1 MKSSKGLIIIGIL
14 TLAFLYAQ
22 ETRAQIE
29 LIEADASFVGENALS
44 GFGYREL
51 SIVGDIDGDGSDDIA
66 IGAFKEHYGKS
77 ANPQNACDEI
87 DPGFCGCGGA
97 DPGIVYLLFGRRAG
111 LAQNQPVREVAD
123 IILVTPHADSML
135 GASISSGDLNGD
147 GSDSL
152 IIGAPGYGDAEK
164 PGRGKTFVLFGRTRA
179 EWEALP
185 MYSDPDCANKD
196 NDLRVKNIEQICDA
210 SFLGELAG
218 DTLGADNSTVDLN
231 NDGKLDLLV
240 GAPGYQKKTY
250 AVDDNRSVEVGRGIV
265 YVVFGADKTDPK
277 WNIDESISGVFDASF
292 KGGSIVGEKIL
303 YDTHC
308 DTLVNEQAGSPVAGL
323 GDIDGDGSN
332 DFVVGQAE
340 NDPSLLFRRRA
351 YLISGRDV
359 VPGLTTD
366 LQSAAKTI
374 FVAPDY
380 KKAKGLSNLDPFW
393 HNDFFGSDIADAGD
407 LDNDGFS
414 DLVIGSEGYS
424 REMETTALPRCGAA
438 YVFFGGP
445 DSPTGVVQIGIDGEN
460 TGATFY
466 GALGYAKM
474 GFSVEGL
481 GDIDGDGRD
490 DLFVGGAIDKT
501 GNALDSGSMFEGGH
515 FSYSRADSFLIF
527 GSTTPS
533 WAQFD
538 YEYLYRNETEVY
550 ESFYEPDFGTFR
562 NAVVD
567 YARDTYRYFFGEET
581 AKVAEL
587 YPVADK
593 TSAAGMI
600 AGRGDVDNDGKNDFL
615 IGDYLFST
623 LDSGEGIGLDDERIH
638 RINVGKVYLKF
649 GDEALA
655 APGEPDL
662 WAKDSQ
668 EDIGAEPNT
677 RSPSVQNSPDVWVRL
692 EDDGGTDH
700 QDPVYRVSE
709 GVEIPVYVYV
719 AIRNKGSEW
728 TNLNGGN
735 IEKVRLFWADQ
746 SNPLSWPGSFSEVES
761 SPLDAGYLAPGESR
775 VAKFAWHPPDPTL
788 MPGWPVLPSVCLLAT
803 IGESILPPED
813 DFWAFVRNHNAVVAK
828 KDVSIDASTIV
839 CMESGEQRVPE
850 NIGTVSIPVF
860 LNKASSE
867 PVTVQYATSG
877 SATPGKD
884 YDPINGSITI
894 PAGETQGE
902 IEITIYNDRCD
913 GESTPEYPV
922 CEDDETVVVT
932 IESATNA
939 TICDPPPEYTIVIVD
954 DDICPVENISDGTAF
969 CNIQDGIDNASEGD
983 YLLVQ
988 EDQYDEDVVIDRTV
1002 MLASA
1007 SGSQRTF
1014 VTGQSADTFVS
1025 EADNVVFKGFTLDNT
1040 KGKAAFKIAGGD
1052 AELSDLTINC
1062 EATGTGL
1069 SIETDSTE
1077 ASSATGLAITMNAGG
1092 TGVLVG
1098 NGTIDLT
1105 EDTITCHGDC
1115 VGIKVENGTANLNSS
1130 FVDCTDGG
1138 VGIVASGGASNLSN
1152 VTVQSSPD
1160 NAGVVLSGGTAT
1172 ISGGT
1177 ESGSALVIQ

>member
-14 TLAFLYAQ
+14 TLAVLYAQ
-22 ETRAQIE
+22 ESLAQIE
-29 LIEADASFVGENALS
+29 LRDADASFVGENALS

-51 SIVGDIDGDGSDDIA
+51 SIVGDIDGDGYDDIA

-87 DPGFCGCGGA
+87 DPGVCGCGGA

-123 IILVTPHADSML
+123 IILVTPHAGSML

-164 PGRGKTFVLFGRTRA
+164 PGRGKTFVLFGRTKA

-196 NDLRVKNIEQICDA
+196 NDARVKNIEHICDA

-240 GAPGYQKKTY
+240 GAPGYQKKSY
-250 AVDDNRSVEVGRGIV
+250 AVDDNRSVEVGCGIV
-265 YVVFGADKTDPK
+265 YVVFGANKTDPK
-277 WNIDESISGVFDASF
+277 WKIDESISGVFDASF
-292 KGGSIVGEKIL
+292 SGGSVVGEKIL

-407 LDNDGFS
+407 LDSDGFS

-424 REMETTALPRCGAA
+424 RETETTALPRCGAA

-501 GNALDSGSMFEGGH
+501 GDALDSGSMFEGGP

-527 GSTTPS
+527 GSTNTS

-562 NAVVD
+562 NTVVD

-587 YPVADK
+587 YSVADK
-593 TSAAGMI
+593 TSAAGMV
-600 AGRGDVDNDGKNDFL
+600 AGCGDVDNDGKNDFL

-623 LDSGEGIGLDDERIH
+623 LDSGEDIGLDDERIH

-655 APGEPDL
+655 APGEPEL

-692 EDDGGTDH
+692 ADDGGTDH
-700 QDPVYRVSE
+700 QDPVYRISD
-709 GVEIPVYVYV
+709 GVETPVYVYV
-719 AIRNKGSEW
+719 AIRNKGAEW
-728 TNLNGGN
+728 TNLNDGN

-746 SNPLSWPGSFSEVES
+746 SNPLAWPGSFSEVES
-761 SPLDAGYLAPGESR
+761 SPLDAGYLAPGESK
-775 VAKFAWHPPDPTL
+775 VLKFAWLPPEPTI
-788 MPGWPVLPSVCLLAT
+788 MPGWPALPSVCLLAT
-803 IGESILPPED
+803 VGESTLPPED
-813 DFWAFVRNHNAVVAK
+813 DFSAFVRNHNTVVAK

-850 NIGTVSIPVF
+850 NIGTVSVPVF
-860 LNKASSE
+860 LNGTSYE
-867 PVTVQYATSG
+867 PVIVHYSTSG
-877 SATPGKD
+877 SATPGID
-884 YDPINGSITI
+884 YDPAEGSITI
-894 PAGETQGE
+894 PAGKTQGE
-902 IEITIYNDRCD
+902 IEITIRDDSCD

-922 CEDDETVVVT
+922 CEDDETVHVA

-939 TICDPPPEYTIVIVD
+939 AICEHPGVYTIVILD
-954 DDICPVENISDGTAF
+954 DDICPVENISDGTAS
-969 CNIQDGIDNASEGD
+969 CNIQNGIDNASSGD
-983 YLLVQ
+983 ALLVM
-988 EDQYDEDVVIDRTV
+988 EGHYDEDVVIHRTV
-1002 MLASA
+1002 KITGD
-1007 SGSQRTF
+1007 SGSTGTF
-1014 VTGQSADTFVS
+1014 VSGQDADTFVS
-1025 EADNVVFKGFTLDNT
+1025 NAENVVFEVFTLNNVQ
-1040 KGKAAFKIAGGD
+1040 GKAAFKIAGGN
-1052 AELSDLTINC
+1052 AQLENLTINS
-1062 EATGTGL
+1062 TSQGTGL
-1069 SIETDSTE
+1069 SVESE
-1077 ASSATGLAITMNAGG
+1077 NPLASSATNLAITMAAGG
-1092 TGVLVG
+1092 TGVFVG
-1098 NGTIDLT
+1098 NGDM
-1105 EDTITCHGDC
+1105 DMQGVAVQCSGDG
-1115 VGIKVENGTANLNSS
+1115 VGVKVENGTVDLNESS
-1130 FVDCTDGG
+1130 VTCSDGA
-1138 VGIVASGGASNLSN
+1138 VGIELSGGTSSLSA
-1152 VTVQSSPD
+1152 VTVRSSTD
-1160 NAGVVLSGGTAT
+1160 NAGVVISGGTAT
-1172 ISGGT
+1172 VVS
-1177 ESGSALVIQ
+1177 LVIE